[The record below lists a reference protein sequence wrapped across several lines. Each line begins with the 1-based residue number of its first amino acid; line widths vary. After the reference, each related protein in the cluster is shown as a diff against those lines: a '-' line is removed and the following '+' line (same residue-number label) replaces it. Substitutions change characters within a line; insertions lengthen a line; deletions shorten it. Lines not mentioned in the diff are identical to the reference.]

1 MDIQKTINRVHEI
14 KTILKSIEVLET
26 QLETETNKEIFLSS
40 CLYELS
46 DLETEL
52 NDELI
57 TIENK
62 VKKFIKNS
70 NRKKL

>member
-26 QLETETNKEIFLSS
+26 QLETETNKEFFLSS